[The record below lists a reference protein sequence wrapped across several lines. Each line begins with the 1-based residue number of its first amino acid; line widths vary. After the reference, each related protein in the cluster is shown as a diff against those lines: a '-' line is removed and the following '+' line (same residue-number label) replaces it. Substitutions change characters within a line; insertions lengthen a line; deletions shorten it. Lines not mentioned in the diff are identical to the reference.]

1 VEYQNDKERGTVYQ
15 LPPIHDPH
23 AQAALCGSASD
34 ARKPA
39 SKNFRR
45 QLVHIAILTG
55 LFAVLVVVA
64 PAQSVPNNF
73 FGLHMHSGVVARQP
87 WPVVSFGS
95 IRLWDAAVSWSD
107 LNKSNGAYNWTTLDK
122 WLAAAQAH
130 NDDLLYT
137 FGRVPQWASSS
148 PYESGCSG
156 GPGTCA
162 PPNDLNAD
170 GTGTDQHFK
179 DFVTALATHN
189 KNSTTAHIKYWELW
203 NEPFNSPNWV
213 GTTQQMVRM
222 AGDATAI
229 IKSIDPS
236 AVVIVPSVCI
246 EGLQGRNWLD
256 AYLAAGGKTYADA
269 VAFHGYVQKPGTPL
283 LAENILAYISKTQAI
298 LAKYGLQN
306 KPLWDTELSWGK
318 SAVSS
323 PAFTDPDMRMG
334 FLARMHLLHRS
345 AGVARLFWYQ
355 WNSPS
360 DLGTLW
366 VPNPT
371 NPLAPGTVLKPGI
384 AYGQIEQ
391 WMAGANMTSA
401 CSANGTVWSCNFT
414 RPNGYVARAVWDTA
428 QSCAN
433 GTCTTSSYPV
443 GTQFVQY
450 RTLSGATVAI
460 TGSTVPIGYKPILLE
475 N

>member
-1 VEYQNDKERGTVYQ
+1 MEYRNNKERGIVYP
-15 LPPIHDPH
+15 LPPIHDSH
-23 AQAALCGSASD
+23 AQDARCGSAFSPRSLG
-34 ARKPA
+34 RK
-39 SKNFRR
+39 SFR
-45 QLVHIAILTG
+45 QPTIHLGILTAV
-55 LFAVLVVVA
+55 LAVLVAIA
-64 PAQSVPNNF
+64 PAQSVPTNY
-73 FGLHMHSGVVARQP
+73 FGLHMHSGVVSQQP
-87 WPVVSFGS
+87 WPTVSFGS
-95 IRLWDAAVSWSD
+95 IRLWDAAVAWKD
-107 LNKSNGAYNWTTLDK
+107 INKSNGAYSWASLDK

-137 FGRVPQWASSS
+137 FGRTPQWASSS

-162 PPNDLNAD
+162 PPNDLNPD
-170 GTGTDQHFK
+170 GSGTDQHFK

-189 KNSTTAHIKYWELW
+189 KNSSTAHIKYWELW

-213 GTTQQMVRM
+213 GTIPQMVRM

-236 AVVIVPSVCI
+236 AIVLVPSVCI

-256 AYLAAGGKTYADA
+256 AYLSAGGKSYADA

-306 KPLWDTELSWGK
+306 KPLWDTEASWGK

-323 PAFTDPDMRMG
+323 PAFNDADSRMG
-334 FLARMHLLHRS
+334 FVARMHLLQRS
-345 AGVARLFWYQ
+345 AGVARFYWYQ

-371 NPLAPGTVLKPGI
+371 NPLAAGTVLKPGI
-384 AYGQIEQ
+384 AYGQVEQ
-391 WMAGANMTSA
+391 WMGGATMTSA
-401 CSANGTVWSCNFT
+401 CSANGTVWTCNLS

-443 GTQFVQY
+443 STQFVQY
-450 RTLSGATVAI
+450 RTLDGKIVPV